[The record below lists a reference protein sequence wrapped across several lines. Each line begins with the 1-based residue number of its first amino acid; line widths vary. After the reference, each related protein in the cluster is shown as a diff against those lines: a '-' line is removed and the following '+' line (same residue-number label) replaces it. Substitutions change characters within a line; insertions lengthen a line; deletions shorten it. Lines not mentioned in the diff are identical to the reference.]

1 LASGQRLYGR
11 KFPLVGSR
19 GKLPVAIAAALQRVR
34 WYRLE
39 PQRLYF
45 IDNSRG
51 FGHRDEIEPAPDE
64 LLGRA

>member
-1 LASGQRLYGR
+1 
-11 KFPLVGSR
+11 
-19 GKLPVAIAAALQRVR
+19 VR